1 MKKVLIAGV
10 VVLVIVVAVFFL
22 TLSNLGPIVKTMVN
36 TIGPKITKTD
46 VSVSDVSVSLF
57 SGEAKI
63 KDFSLG
69 NPRGFTSAQAMRV
82 GSVYCDIDEGSI
94 TKNPI
99 IINKIEV
106 VAPDITYEKI
116 KGTDN
121 FRALLKNLQGSA
133 KAEKG
138 AADKGAAKEGEARK
152 IVINH
157 VIVKDGSVNLTMA
170 ALGGKKIS
178 APLPDIHLTDIGKE
192 KGGASPAE
200 AFEKIFASLYES
212 INADSVTAL
221 FNEGMKEMGVLKDLA
236 TKELKEGSEAA
247 EKMLE
252 SSSKDIKSATEGLK
266 NLFKKE

>member
-10 VVLVIVVAVFFL
+10 VILVIVVVVVFF

-36 TIGPKITKTD
+36 TVGPKITKTE

-57 SGEAKI
+57 SGEVKI
-63 KDFSLG
+63 TDFFLG
-69 NPRGFTSAQAMRV
+69 NPTGFTSAQAMRV

-106 VAPDITYEKI
+106 VAPEITYEKI

-121 FRALLKNLQGSA
+121 FRALLQNLQGSA
-133 KAEKG
+133 TAEKRG
-138 AADKGAAKEGEARK
+138 AGTEEKEAGEAKK

-157 VIVKDGSVNLTMA
+157 VIVKDGTVNLTMA
-170 ALGGKKIS
+170 ALGGTEIS
-178 APLPDIHLTDIGKE
+178 APLPYIHLKDIGKE
-192 KGGASPAE
+192 KEGASPAE
-200 AFEKIFASLYES
+200 AFGEIFASLYES

-221 FNEGMKEMGVLKDLA
+221 FNDGLKQAGVVKERVTEGLKA
-236 TKELKEGSEAA
+236 GSEAA

-252 SSSKDIKSATEGLK
+252 SSSKDIESATEGLK